1 MDEEVPIC
9 FSRLKELILKNEFF
23 RFDLRFKVKSKVF
36 KSPST
41 VTLLVAFLLILYLVC
56 LLDNLIFL
64 HYFLS

>member
-41 VTLLVAFLLILYLVC
+41 FILLVAFPT
-56 LLDNLIFL
+56 NSIFS
-64 HYFLS
+64 LSLR